1 MHLSS
6 HPSRMHLPPPPPQR
20 TTDDSCVGSVAKATF
35 GAPLVTRSAT
45 FSNFGPGK
53 LIYRIT
59 QLGGYNTSNAGGL
72 QV

>member
-1 MHLSS
+1 MRL
-6 HPSRMHLPPPPPQR
+6 PSPPT
-20 TTDDSCVGSVAKATF
+20 TTDDGCVGSVATATF
-35 GAPLVTRSAT
+35 GSPLVTRSAT
-45 FSNFGPGK
+45 FSNFGPAK